1 MPVGRAARRGFPG
14 CFTSFFPSGSSSV
27 FSNFK
32 RRLRNIFITGVLI
45 TLPIALTF
53 FILRFLYRRL
63 DALSPVFTDLLI
75 RAGAPIPEGYRIPFL
90 GVVITLVIVYLV
102 GVLTTN
108 IFGKR
113 LLHLWERLVEKIPFV
128 RQIYSGT
135 KQVVISFAN
144 ADTSAFNR
152 VVLIEFPRRGV
163 QAIGFVTGVTKGEVQ
178 NKTGDEVLNVF
189 VPTTPNPTSGFLIFA
204 PHSEVKD
211 ISMTI
216 EEGVKYVISGG
227 IVDNQAHP
235 FVKAEAPVAKEL
247 ES

>member
-1 MPVGRAARRGFPG
+1 VL
-14 CFTSFFPSGSSSV
+14 SD
-27 FSNFK
+27 FK

-63 DALSPVFTDLLI
+63 DALAPLFTDLLI

-90 GVVITLVIVYLV
+90 GVGITLLIVYLV

-113 LLHLWERLVEKIPFV
+113 LLHLWERLVQKIPFV

-135 KQVVISFAN
+135 KQVMISFAN

-178 NKTGDEVLNVF
+178 RKTGDQVINVF

-204 PHSEVKD
+204 PPSEVKD
-211 ISMTI
+211 ISMSI
-216 EEGVKYVISGG
+216 EDGVKYVISGG
-227 IVDNQAHP
+227 IVDNQIHP
-235 FVKAEAPVAKEL
+235 FVRADDNSSREQA
-247 ES
+247 S